1 MSWLLESWHRL
12 LPEPLAAIFLALVA
26 VFCGAWVGI
35 EREHKEKPA
44 GLRTM
49 ALVSLGS
56 SVFTMV
62 GYVFTSNSG
71 DSGRVAAQIVAGI
84 GFLGGGILLKGPG
97 GVEGTTTAATIWT
110 VAAMGMS
117 IGAGYVSAG
126 IGIALTVRCVLSLVG
141 RWESTAFGGRR
152 TETLSVEFEPNNGKT
167 EIKIDCLLDK
177 FGILHAKERCRDVP
191 ANSRRVVRTIFFLLW
206 LRSPRSLRSNA
217 PAEMKHRE
225 RPVDKEIELAQRES
239 SALTNLS
246 RKLLSFG
253 YARTLL
259 QT

>member
-12 LPEPLAAIFLALVA
+12 LPEPLAAISLALVA

-35 EREHKEKPA
+35 ERERKEKPA

-62 GYVFTSNSG
+62 GYLFTSNSG
-71 DSGRVAAQIVAGI
+71 DSGRVAAQIVTGI
-84 GFLGGGILLKGPG
+84 GFLGGGVLLKGPG

-117 IGAGYVSAG
+117 IGAGYVPAG

-141 RWESTAFGGRR
+141 RWESTAFGGQR
-152 TETLSVEFEPNNGKT
+152 TQTLSVEFEPDNGKT
-167 EIKIDCLLDK
+167 EIKIDCLLL
-177 FGILHAKERCRDVP
+177 GA
-191 ANSRRVVRTIFFLLW
+191 
-206 LRSPRSLRSNA
+206 
-217 PAEMKHRE
+217 
-225 RPVDKEIELAQRES
+225 
-239 SALTNLS
+239 
-246 RKLLSFG
+246 
-253 YARTLL
+253 
-259 QT
+259 

>member
-35 EREHKEKPA
+35 ERERKEKPA

-117 IGAGYVSAG
+117 IGAGYVPAG
-126 IGIALTVRCVLSLVG
+126 IGIAVTVRCVLTLVG
-141 RWESTAFGGRR
+141 RWESTVFGGRR
-152 TETLSVEFEPNNGKT
+152 TETLSVEFEPDNGKT

-177 FGILHAKERCRDVP
+177 FGILHAKEQCRDVLGG
-191 ANSRRVVRTIFFLLW
+191 RRGLDIEFQLSARSAHDFL
-206 LRSPRSLRSNA
+206 
-217 PAEMKHRE
+217 
-225 RPVDKEIELAQRES
+225 
-239 SALTNLS
+239 SALV
-246 RKLLSFG
+246 
-253 YARTLL
+253 AIPEVVAIERTRRDEASGK
-259 QT
+259 TGR

>member
-12 LPEPLAAIFLALVA
+12 LPEPLAAILLALVA

-35 EREHKEKPA
+35 ERERKEKPA

-126 IGIALTVRCVLSLVG
+126 T
-141 RWESTAFGGRR
+141 GRR
-152 TETLSVEFEPNNGKT
+152 GLDIEFQLSARSAHDFLSALVAIPEVVAIERTRRDEASGKT
-167 EIKIDCLLDK
+167 
-177 FGILHAKERCRDVP
+177 GR
-191 ANSRRVVRTIFFLLW
+191 
-206 LRSPRSLRSNA
+206 
-217 PAEMKHRE
+217 
-225 RPVDKEIELAQRES
+225 
-239 SALTNLS
+239 
-246 RKLLSFG
+246 
-253 YARTLL
+253 
-259 QT
+259 

>member
-35 EREHKEKPA
+35 ERERKEKPA

-97 GVEGTTTAATIWT
+97 ASRGQQLPQRFGPLPRWACPSALDMCLREP
-110 VAAMGMS
+110 
-117 IGAGYVSAG
+117 GAEVWISN
-126 IGIALTVRCVLSLVG
+126 S
-141 RWESTAFGGRR
+141 
-152 TETLSVEFEPNNGKT
+152 
-167 EIKIDCLLDK
+167 
-177 FGILHAKERCRDVP
+177 
-191 ANSRRVVRTIFFLLW
+191 NSRGVVRTVSFCFGCD
-206 LRSPRSLRSNA
+206 PRGRCDRTH
-217 PAEMKHRE
+217 P
-225 RPVDKEIELAQRES
+225 QR
-239 SALTNLS
+239 
-246 RKLLSFG
+246 
-253 YARTLL
+253 
-259 QT
+259 